1 MRVKLRQFVY
11 ACLVIIIGRLVVSN
25 GVVVF
30 PTVTIKEIFKISL
43 FLMWLIVCAIF
54 PCIQSSEARA
64 VIGLKLFL
72 CLMWCIF

>member
-1 MRVKLRQFVY
+1 MRVELRQFVY

-43 FLMWLIVCAIF
+43 FLMW
-54 PCIQSSEARA
+54 
-64 VIGLKLFL
+64 
-72 CLMWCIF
+72 CIF